1 VVDQDT
7 THHFRRQR
15 EEVRAILPIGV
26 TLVDESQV
34 RFMDQSRRLQE
45 VSRPLPTK
53 AHRRPTAE
61 FLMNHTNQF
70 IARSQIASTPRVK
83 EARQVVL
90 GSGQVVL
97 NR

>member
-1 VVDQDT
+1 MVDQDA

-34 RFMDQSRRLQE
+34 RFVDQSRRLQE
-45 VSRPLPTK
+45 VPRPLPPK
-53 AHRRPTAE
+53 AGRRPTAE

-70 IARSQIASTPRVK
+70 VPRSEIAPTPRV
-83 EARQVVL
+83 EESCQVVV
-90 GSGQVVL
+90 GTGHVVL
-97 NR
+97 NP